1 METRSAA
8 NAASMQAS
16 MSAAGATFLA
26 AQAQIA
32 AKDVEAANMA
42 SMMGMASMSA
52 DVEAEAKSTGTLCTD
67 ARFSTLALAQEHAT
81 ACGCDPAEAHA
92 MDAAFMVG
100 HACIGTTGGDAQATV
115 IGKGKRKGGNIK
127 GKGNGRGGKGKNG
140 KGKNKKT
147 KLEQLAA
154 LGSA

>member
-1 METRSAA
+1 
-8 NAASMQAS
+8 MQAS

-26 AQAQIA
+26 AQAEIA
-32 AKDVEAANMA
+32 AQEVEAANMA
-42 SMMGMASMSA
+42 SMTGMASMSA
-52 DVEAEAKSTGTLCTD
+52 DADADADADAEATTSNAVLCTE

-100 HACIGTTGGDAQATV
+100 HACPGTTGGDTQATV

-140 KGKNKKT
+140 KGKGKKKS